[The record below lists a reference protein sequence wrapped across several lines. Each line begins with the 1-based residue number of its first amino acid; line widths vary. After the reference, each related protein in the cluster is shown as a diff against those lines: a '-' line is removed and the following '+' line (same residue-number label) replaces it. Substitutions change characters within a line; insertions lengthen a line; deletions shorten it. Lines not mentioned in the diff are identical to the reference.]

1 MSIVPRRTRAW
12 AGAALAVATLASVVP
27 LLGQSSAG
35 LKPRPTTQPRP
46 TTEARRPDFSGYWAA
61 GRAFRA
67 SEKDPSPLPPNT
79 VMLNDAGAIELPSGN
94 FGGLKVKPAALAAAL
109 KWKPADDMTLSKACQ
124 PQSIVYTMQGPFP
137 FEIDQATELI
147 VMRLEYY
154 DIVRVIYLDGRS
166 HPPPDAPHTKVGHS
180 VGRWD
185 GNTLIVDTTHISA
198 STILNNGLD
207 HGDKVHLIERFW
219 LSADGKTLM
228 ARQEFEDPD
237 VLENRGARL
246 VAWDRQ
252 TGEHIYP
259 YECDPTFVLNYSPSK
274 K

>member
-1 MSIVPRRTRAW
+1 MSLCPTRTF
-12 AGAALAVATLASVVP
+12 ALASAAFGVALFVAPLWAQSRGDAATTRPNLA
-27 LLGQSSAG
+27 
-35 LKPRPTTQPRP
+35 
-46 TTEARRPDFSGYWAA
+46 GYWAA
-61 GRAFRA
+61 GRAFRPA
-67 SEKDPSPLPPNT
+67 EKDPAPLPPNT
-79 VMLNDAGAIELPSGN
+79 VLINDAGAAELPAGN
-94 FGGLKVKPAALAAAL
+94 YGGLKVKAAALAAAK

-124 PQSIVYTMQGPFP
+124 PQSVVYTMQGPFP

-154 DIVRVIYLDGRS
+154 DIVRVIYLDGRR
-166 HPPPDAPHTKVGHS
+166 HPPADAPHTKVGHS
-180 VGRWD
+180 IGHWE
-185 GNTLIVDTTHISA
+185 GATLVVDTTHISA

-207 HGDKVHLIERFW
+207 HGDNVHMTERFW
-219 LSADGKTLM
+219 LSADGKTLL

-252 TGEHIYP
+252 AGEHIYP
-259 YECDPTFVLNYSPSK
+259 YECDPTFVLNYNSSTK